1 MAEIE
6 VEGKSVEDAI
16 KEGLE
21 KLQCTRD
28 KVEIKILNEGN
39 TGLFGLMGTKAAL
52 VRLTTRDESGIEYVE
67 AQKKVKEVLTKLLKL
82 MNFDV
87 KEIHTA
93 MLTGRILANIKSDDS
108 SLIIGRNGQT
118 LEAFEHIVNLIL
130 QKDEATRVKVNLDT
144 ENYRAKQEE
153 KIQAIA
159 HKAAEQAINTGK
171 VFRMDPMSSK
181 DRRLVHMFLKDN
193 TGVETFSEGEGAFRK
208 VVIKPKK

>member
-16 KEGLE
+16 KAGLE
-21 KLQCTRD
+21 QLRCTRD

-52 VRLTTRDESGIEYVE
+52 VRLTTKDESGAEYIE
-67 AQKKVKEVLTKLLKL
+67 AQKKVKEVLAHMFKL
-82 MNFDV
+82 MDFNV
-87 KEIHTA
+87 KEINTA
-93 MLTGRILANIKSDDS
+93 MLTGRILVNIKSDDS

-159 HKAAEQAINTGK
+159 HKAAEHVITTGK

-193 TGVETFSEGEGAFRK
+193 AAVETFSEGEGNFRK
-208 VVIKPKK
+208 VVIKLKQ

>member
-39 TGLFGLMGTKAAL
+39 TGLFGLMGNKAAL
-52 VRLTTRDESGIEYVE
+52 VRLTTKDESGVEYVE
-67 AQKKVKEVLTKLLKL
+67 AQKKVKEVLTHLLKL

-118 LEAFEHIVNLIL
+118 LEACEHIVNLIL

-159 HKAAEQAINTGK
+159 HKAAEQVLNTGK

-193 TGVETFSEGEGAFRK
+193 TEVETFSEGEGAFRK

>member
-1 MAEIE
+1 MSEIE

-21 KLQCTRD
+21 KLGCGRE

-52 VRLTTRDESGIEYVE
+52 VRLTTKEDGGVEYIE
-67 AQKKVKEVLTKLLKL
+67 AQKKVKEVLSHLLKL

-87 KEIHTA
+87 KEINTA

-108 SLIIGRNGQT
+108 SLIIGKNGQT

-130 QKDEATRVKVNLDT
+130 QKDENTRVKVNLDT

-159 HKAAEQAINTGK
+159 LKAAEQAVKTGK

-193 TGVETFSEGEGAFRK
+193 AAVETFSEGEGAFRK
-208 VVIKPKK
+208 VIINPKK